1 VALHGYCILPHDGAP
16 DPTGISG
23 VAEAEVRAIR
33 SGPLALWVSEG
44 AADRPTA
51 ARLREHDRVVRLAL
65 ETLTP
70 LPLRFGTVFRDE
82 AEAVAA
88 LDERRGEFLSAL
100 AEVAGKVEMA
110 VRVTVEGELA
120 TEIFGESHSDA
131 PTGVATS
138 GRDFLERRRKARE
151 RVSRSREAADLRLA
165 EIERDLAVLGFP
177 SARTVVL
184 HEPLIG
190 SVAHLVHRPQL
201 RFYRENV
208 AAQGGDRVDMR
219 FALSG
224 PWAPY
229 SFV

>member
-1 VALHGYCILPHDGAP
+1 VALHGYCILPRDGAP
-16 DPTGISG
+16 DPTAISG
-23 VAEAEVRAIR
+23 VAEAAVGAIN

-65 ETLTP
+65 ETVTP

-82 AEAVAA
+82 GEVVAA
-88 LDERRGEFLSAL
+88 LDERREEFLSAL
-100 AEVAGKVEMA
+100 TEVAGKVEMA
-110 VRVTVEGELA
+110 VRVTVEGEVA
-120 TEIFGESHSDA
+120 AEIFGGIRDEA
-131 PTGVATS
+131 RTGAATS
-138 GRDFLERRRKARE
+138 GRDFLERRREARE

-165 EIERDLAVLGFP
+165 EIERDLSALGFP

-201 RFYRENV
+201 RLYRESV
-208 AAQGGDRVDMR
+208 AARCKDRVDMR